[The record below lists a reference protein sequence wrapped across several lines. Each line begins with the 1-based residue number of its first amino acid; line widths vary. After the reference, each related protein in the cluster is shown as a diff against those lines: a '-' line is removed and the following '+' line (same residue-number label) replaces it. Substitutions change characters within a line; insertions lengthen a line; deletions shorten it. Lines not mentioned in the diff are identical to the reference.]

1 MLEAMRGQLPAAR
14 MNGLRQRLLSPS
26 TSDFSFDAMPVIQHQ
41 PQAGT
46 EFITLHEQAGQ
57 PRIEYRR
64 VSGRPFRAA
73 AERHCIVFLHE
84 GLGSVAAWRDFPD
97 QLCSACG
104 LDGLVY
110 SRPGYGR
117 STPRAAGEH
126 WDARYL
132 HRQAQDILPA
142 LLAALDICQPWLF
155 GHSDGA
161 SIALLHA
168 AAFPAQIAG
177 CIALAPHVF
186 VETKGLDGIR
196 RARRAYESGALREPL
211 QRLHD
216 DTDSAFYGWCNA
228 WLAPGFRH
236 WAIEADIATLRC
248 PLLLVQG
255 EDDGYGTL
263 EQIDSIVR
271 VVPHARRLVL
281 ANCGH
286 IPQRDAPATVIRATA
301 HFMAE
306 HR

>member
-1 MLEAMRGQLPAAR
+1 MLEATHGQLPAAT
-14 MNGLRQRLLSPS
+14 MNGLRQRQLSQP
-26 TSDFSFDAMPVIQHQ
+26 TSDFNLDVMPAMQHQ
-41 PQAGT
+41 PQPGT
-46 EFITLHEQAGQ
+46 EFITLHDQAGQ

-64 VSGRPFRAA
+64 VLAPPFRAA
-73 AERHCIVFLHE
+73 TEGHCCVFLHE
-84 GLGSVAAWRDFPD
+84 GLGSVAAWRDFPE
-97 QLCSACG
+97 QFCAACG

-142 LLAALDICQPWLF
+142 LLAALDIRRPWLF

-168 AAFPAQIAG
+168 AAFPAQVAG
-177 CIALAPHVF
+177 CMALAPHVF

-196 RARRAYESGALREPL
+196 RARRAYELGTLRESL

-216 DTDSAFYGWCNA
+216 DADSAFYGWCDA
-228 WLAPGFRH
+228 WLAPEFLH
-236 WAIEADIATLRC
+236 WTIEADIATLRC

-255 EDDGYGTL
+255 EDDTYGTL
-263 EQIDSIVR
+263 AQIDRIVR
-271 VVPHARRLVL
+271 VVPHAHSLVL

-286 IPQRDAPATVIRATA
+286 IPQRDAPNAVIGACA
-301 HFMAE
+301 HFVAE
-306 HR
+306 HT